1 MYLGGFFWAITT
13 YSVVLKDAHVFRVS
27 HDLLMVQRWMLH
39 HKTAL
44 AGMEGGFSCW
54 CYTKNVSSAFSH
66 IISVGRTQKFLKV
79 PTWLLF
85 KKRFSFDFKR
95 TEVN

>member
-1 MYLGGFFWAITT
+1 M
-13 YSVVLKDAHVFRVS
+13 SSDS
-27 HDLLMVQRWMLH
+27 HGLLMVQRWMLH

-66 IISVGRTQKFLKV
+66 IISVGRTQEFLKL
-79 PTWLLF
+79 PIRLLF

-95 TEVN
+95 ILRRLTERGGEGLL